1 MNIMQKQADFG
12 RTLFEINQ
20 NAMQEMIR
28 TQQENIQKY
37 FAMNTAFGQRLP
49 EIRDV
54 ATLWKCSVNTVRRC
68 GPTSK
73 SLPSHKLASSSQQLK
88 KLAKLSA
95 KYLPLTLSNSASGP
109 GKQQVKVS

>member
-54 ATLWKCSVNTVRRC
+54 ATFMEMQREYGATLWTNIKESTQSQA
-68 GPTSK
+68 GILK
-73 SLPSHKLASSSQQLK
+73 SELK

-109 GKQQVKVS
+109 GQQQVKVS

>member
-54 ATLWKCSVNTVRRC
+54 ATFMEMQREYGATLWTNIKESTQSQAGILKSAVEETGEAVR
-68 GPTSK
+68 
-73 SLPSHKLASSSQQLK
+73 
-88 KLAKLSA
+88 
-95 KYLPLTLSNSASGP
+95 
-109 GKQQVKVS
+109 KVFATYAE